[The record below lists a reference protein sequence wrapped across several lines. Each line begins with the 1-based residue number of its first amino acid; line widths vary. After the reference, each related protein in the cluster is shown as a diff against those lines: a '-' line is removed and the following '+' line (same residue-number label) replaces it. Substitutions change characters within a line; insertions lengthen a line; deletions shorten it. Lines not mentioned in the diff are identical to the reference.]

1 MRTLPFSQVD
11 VFTDRPFAGN
21 PLAVCPDAEGLTAAG
36 PPAADMARAVVLP
49 PDEERVVLQG
59 RQIGRPSFLTV
70 AVSGTP
76 GRMEDVRV
84 GGSVQP
90 VLRGELSLAD

>member
-1 MRTLPFSQVD
+1 M
-11 VFTDRPFAGN
+11 
-21 PLAVCPDAEGLTAAG
+21 LA
-36 PPAADMARAVVLP
+36 

-59 RQIGRPSFLTV
+59 QQIGRPSFLTV

-76 GRMEDVRV
+76 TAISDVRV

-90 VLRGELSLAD
+90 VLRGELFLPE